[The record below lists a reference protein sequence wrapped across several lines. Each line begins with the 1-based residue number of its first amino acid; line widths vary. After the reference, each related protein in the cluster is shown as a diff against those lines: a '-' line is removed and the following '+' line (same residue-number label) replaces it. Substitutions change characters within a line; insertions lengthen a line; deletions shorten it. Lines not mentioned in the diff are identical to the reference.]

1 MRVAPP
7 VNVCRALRRAKHP
20 LVSTPRDPGEEE
32 TVVIDDGTRR
42 REEIVEEAP
51 VRRPPRIWPWL
62 LALLLLVL
70 GGLLAYFLLTR
81 GPEKTTMPRVVGL
94 TESAARIRV
103 AESNLEAQAIRRR
116 SERPAGVVFAQAPG
130 AGVQLDEG
138 QTVKL
143 FVSSGLVEVPVP
155 SVRDL
160 REQEAVAKLKA
171 AEFKT
176 EVRRVFAGAPKGVVV
191 EQEPRGGERAPKGST
206 VVLTVSKGRNLKAVP
221 DVVGLQEGEA
231 VSKLRASGFEP
242 SIFDV
247 PSPEPQGVV
256 VAQQPPGGEQ
266 APPDSRVRINL
277 STGEESGQ
285 TTERPTTTAPA
296 TGRVT
301 VPSVVGLAQTPA
313 LRRLHGV
320 GLRGVVSYRTS
331 DQPRGRVIEQRPR
344 TGQANRDAPV
354 QLVVSSGT
362 NAEPLDVPDVTGVGE
377 DEARQ
382 TLEDAGFRVDVIRTG
397 DGTTV
402 EDQQPEFGVTA
413 FRGAVITLFVG

>member
-1 MRVAPP
+1 VGEAPF
-7 VNVCRALRRAKHP
+7 
-20 LVSTPRDPGEEE
+20 VSTPRDPREEE
-32 TVVIDDGTRR
+32 TVVIGDGTRR

-62 LALLLLVL
+62 LALLVLVV
-70 GGLLAYFLLTR
+70 GGLLAYFLLAQ
-81 GPEKTTMPRVVGL
+81 GDDKTTVPRAVGL
-94 TESAARIRV
+94 TESAARVRL
-103 AESNLEAQAIRRR
+103 ADSNLEAGVTRRR
-116 SERPAGVVFAQAPG
+116 SERPAGIVFAQSPG

-138 QTVKL
+138 QTVQL
-143 FVSSGLVEVPVP
+143 FVSSGLVAVPVP

-160 REQEAVAKLKA
+160 KEEEALQKLKA
-171 AEFKT
+171 AGFET
-176 EVRRVFAGAPKGVVV
+176 RIRRVFAGAPKGVVV

-206 VVLTVSKGRNLKAVP
+206 VALTVSKGRNLKPVP

-231 VSKLRASGFEP
+231 LSKLRSAGFEP
-242 SIFDV
+242 RIFDV

-266 APPDSRVRINL
+266 APPDSRVRLNI
-277 STGEESGQ
+277 STGQEAGQ
-285 TTERPTTTAPA
+285 TTERPTTTTPG
-296 TGRVT
+296 TTTVT
-301 VPSVVGLAQTPA
+301 VPSVVGVAQTPA
-313 LRRLHGV
+313 LRRLRNT
-320 GLRGVVSYRTS
+320 GLRGVVSYRES

-344 TGQANRDAPV
+344 ASAHLSRNAPV
-354 QLVVSSGT
+354 QVIVSAGAT
-362 NAEPLDVPDVTGVGE
+362 TAEPLDVPDVTGVSE

-382 TLEDAGFRVDVIRTG
+382 TLEDAGFRVEVIRVG

>member
-1 MRVAPP
+1 
-7 VNVCRALRRAKHP
+7 
-20 LVSTPRDPGEEE
+20 VSVPTDPRSEE
-32 TVVIDDGTRR
+32 TVVIGDGVRR

-51 VRRPPRIWPWL
+51 PARRPPRLWPWL

-81 GPEKTTMPRVVGL
+81 GPDKTTMPRVVGL
-94 TESAARIRV
+94 TESAARIRL
-103 AESNLEAQAIRRR
+103 AEANLDPQMGRRR
-116 SERPAGVVFAQAPG
+116 SERPAGIVFAQSPG

-138 QTVKL
+138 EDVRV

-171 AEFKT
+171 AGFQT
-176 EVRRVFAGAPKGVVV
+176 ELRRVFAGAPKGVVV
-191 EQEPRGGERAPKGST
+191 EQEPRGGERAPKSST
-206 VVLTVSKGRNLKAVP
+206 VVLTVSKGRNLKPVP

-231 VSKLRASGFEP
+231 VSRLRASGFEP
-242 SIFDV
+242 RIFDV
-247 PSPEPQGVV
+247 PSPEPQDVV
-256 VAQQPPGGEQ
+256 VAQRPPGGEQ
-266 APPDSRVRINL
+266 APPDSRVRINI
-277 STGEESGQ
+277 STGQESGQ
-285 TTERPTTTAPA
+285 TTERPTTTTPA

-313 LRRLHGV
+313 LRRLHNA

-344 TGQANRDAPV
+344 TGQLNRDAPV
-354 QLVVSSGT
+354 QIVVSSGA
-362 NAEPLDVPDVTGVGE
+362 NPEALDVPDVTGVSE

-382 TLEDAGFRVDVIRTG
+382 TLEDAGFRVELIRVG

-402 EDQQPEFGVTA
+402 EDQQPELGVTA

>member
-1 MRVAPP
+1 MSVP
-7 VNVCRALRRAKHP
+7 
-20 LVSTPRDPGEEE
+20 TEPGDEE
-32 TVVIDDGTRR
+32 TVVIDDGVRR

-51 VRRPPRIWPWL
+51 PARRPPRIWPWL

-81 GPEKTTMPRVVGL
+81 GPDKTTMPRVVGL
-94 TESAARIRV
+94 TESAARVRV
-103 AESNLEAQAIRRR
+103 AESNLEAQTIRRR
-116 SERPAGVVFAQAPG
+116 SERPAGIVFAQAPG
-130 AGVQLDEG
+130 SGVQLNEG
-138 QTVKL
+138 ETVKL
-143 FVSSGLVEVPVP
+143 LVSSGLVEVPVP

-160 REQEAVAKLKA
+160 REEEAVAKLKA
-171 AEFKT
+171 AGFKT

-191 EQEPRGGERAPKGST
+191 EQEPRGSERAPKGST
-206 VVLTVSKGRNLKAVP
+206 VVLIVSKGRNLKPVP

-242 SIFDV
+242 RIFDV

-266 APPDSRVRINL
+266 APPDSRVRVNV
-277 STGEESGQ
+277 STGDESGQ
-285 TTERPTTTAPA
+285 TTERPTTTTPA

-313 LRRLHGV
+313 LRRIHNV

-344 TGQANRDAPV
+344 TGQLNSDAPV
-354 QLVVSSGT
+354 QIVVSSGA
-362 NAEPLDVPDVTGVGE
+362 NPEELDVPDVTGVSE

-382 TLEDAGFRVDVIRTG
+382 TLEDEGFRVDVIRTG

-402 EDQQPEFGVTA
+402 EDQQPELGVTA